1 MKLWLMRSQLAEREE
16 NWSEEG
22 LAGRHKVPGHM
33 GLYKGCTV
41 FSTVKMEAIGRFITG
56 VAT

>member
-1 MKLWLMRSQLAEREE
+1 MAYEEPASRERGE
-16 NWSEEG
+16 WSEEG

-33 GLYKGCTV
+33 GLYKGCTF
-41 FSTVKMEAIGRFITG
+41 FSTVKMEAIGRFVTG

>member
-1 MKLWLMRSQLAEREE
+1 MRSQLAEREE